1 VLRLFDTAL
10 GAVAPLEPRQP
21 GRFSMYVCGPTVSGE
36 PHLGHGRFTVTWDV
50 LRRYL
55 TWTGLDVRFVSNV
68 TDIEDKILARAEGRS
83 PEEVASHYEA
93 LWWRTLDRIGVLR
106 PTETPHATAYVTE
119 MLELIERLVDGGH
132 AYMGGNGVYFAA
144 DSIDGYGL
152 LARQSIESLIA
163 GARVEVDEDAGKRS
177 PTDFALWKLAK
188 EGEPSWPSPW
198 GAGRPG
204 WHTECVVM
212 SLDLLGDGFD
222 LHAGGLDLSFP
233 HHENERAQAVAAG
246 RTFARRWAHNGMI
259 VDQGGEKMSKS
270 LGNTLSLLELLDA
283 YDPRAFRLQILQ
295 AHYRSPVSVSD
306 STIAAAAAAVE
317 RLDNFAREFSDARGI
332 NPDEDVIERFCER
345 MDDDLDTPAAVAV
358 AFDAVKSARADSG
371 DRARAVAAAGFEIF
385 DGVLGL
391 DLHDQV
397 AGPPA
402 AALAQAKE
410 RDEARARRDWARA
423 DEIRAELQADGWI
436 VEDGPEGTAIRPS
449 GTSPDGTEP
458 DGTQPDGTQPDETGE

>member
-1 VLRLFDTAL
+1 
-10 GAVAPLEPRQP
+10 
-21 GRFSMYVCGPTVSGE
+21 MYVCGPTVSGE
-36 PHLGHGRFTVTWDV
+36 PHLGHGRFTVVWDV

-55 TWTGLDVRFVSNV
+55 TWTGFDVRFVSNV
-68 TDIEDKILARAEGRS
+68 TDIEDKILARAATEGRS
-83 PEEVASHYEA
+83 SEEVASHYEA
-93 LWWRTLDRIGVLR
+93 VWWRTLDRIGVLR
-106 PTETPHATAYVTE
+106 PTETPHATAYVGQ

-163 GARVEVDEDAGKRS
+163 GARVEVDDGAGKRS
-177 PTDFALWKLAK
+177 PTDFALWKLAG

-259 VDQGGEKMSKS
+259 VDEGGEKMSKS
-270 LGNTLSLLELLDA
+270 VGNTRSLLELLDA

-295 AHYRSPVSVSD
+295 AHYRSPVSVGD
-306 STIAAAAAAVE
+306 SSIAAAAAAVK
-317 RLDNFAREFSDARGI
+317 RLDSFARDFSDARGTR
-332 NPDEDVIERFCER
+332 PDGDVIGRFRER
-345 MDDDLDTPAAVAV
+345 MDDDLDTPAAVAI
-358 AFDAVKSARADSG
+358 AFDAVKAARAASG
-371 DRARAVAAAGFEIF
+371 DEARAVAAAVFEIF
-385 DGVLGL
+385 EVLGL
-391 DLHDQV
+391 QLHDRV

-402 AALAQAKE
+402 AASARARE
-410 RDEARARRDWARA
+410 RDEARNRRDWASA
-423 DEIRAELQADGWI
+423 DEIRGQLQADGWI
-436 VEDGPEGTAIRPS
+436 VEDGPEGTTIRPS
-449 GTSPDGTEP
+449 GTEPSGTE
-458 DGTQPDGTQPDETGE
+458 E